1 MDSNVSAKEQS
12 AGSQTSGFIIDERET
27 PNWEQMQKEKKY
39 TEDESRKNV
48 PGRSVEILLKHVQ
61 IE

>member
-1 MDSNVSAKEQS
+1 MQKNSLQEVKQVGQKA
-12 AGSQTSGFIIDERET
+12 IMDERET